1 VTVHDVTFVLYP
13 KRYSFIRR
21 SYMQIATRLSLR
33 TADAIIVPSESVR
46 RDMERFPGPAHPAV
60 HVIPEA
66 TRFRRVENAWMVAAV
81 RQQYARG
88 QPYILNVGSLEPG
101 KNQMAL
107 VQAYRQLRDQGYP
120 HQLIIAGQPAWGY
133 QPLVDLVERLGLVE
147 CIRLPG
153 YVPDDDLA
161 ALYSGADV
169 FVFPSIHEGFGLPV
183 IEAMACGAP
192 VICSD
197 RSALPEI
204 TDGAAILVDPG
215 DRAALTRA
223 IARVLD
229 DHSLQAQLRA
239 RGLARAAAFTWERT
253 ARATLAVYESV

>member
-1 VTVHDVTFVLYP
+1 
-13 KRYSFIRR
+13 
-21 SYMQIATRLSLR
+21 
-33 TADAIIVPSESVR
+33 
-46 RDMERFPGPAHPAV
+46 
-60 HVIPEA
+60 
-66 TRFRRVENAWMVAAV
+66 
-81 RQQYARG
+81 
-88 QPYILNVGSLEPG
+88 
-101 KNQMAL
+101 
-107 VQAYRQLRDQGYP
+107 
-120 HQLIIAGQPAWGY
+120 
-133 QPLVDLVERLGLVE
+133 LVE